1 MPSRMEFDL
10 DVEGDR
16 FTELNLKIHSLVSSS
31 FGSSEKCPA
40 EVQLKYLA
48 TLEEIVSLV
57 AITPYCWRDQVGR
70 SLHQCNILADKLVNL
85 LNEEKLAGEEHYGLG
100 AKSPNRDLSNIEIV
114 SLLPRVD
121 SLMKEGGFAVTS
133 AKIVQNPFTADPA
146 TDRDVIKTT
155 KGESVQGTWDWVL
168 QTPELIKWRT
178 SDGTFLWISGGVGS
192 GKTMLAVYLT
202 EQFQLTMASDEILVY
217 YFFDSTLNLRNN
229 AACFVRS
236 LIYQLVQLEKDRK
249 GHRRYPSGTTGFQVL
264 WYIFIGMLQDLRES
278 RILKFDIPGLPIKF
292 VILSRAAPRALEDLM
307 SQYPRIYLDASLQ
320 VDALRQYIG
329 ASLLALSWA
338 EQLPTDVQNRVKE
351 LLQGRSQVSYLWAQL
366 ALQSLQRVKASGM
379 VAHLENLPQG
389 LDDLYEWQLSQI
401 ETDQREFA
409 LQALKWCAL
418 SERPMELSQLVEVL
432 PTWAD
437 GSLTPEDALRSR
449 LKHCGFLINVSK
461 YSTRF
466 IFLDGGCKAKTI
478 IHGEYETVTMVH
490 RSVYDFLTRVSSP
503 ERWYSLHGVA
513 GSHLEL
519 ATKCLRSMHAASVQ
533 DVKPDSRTGFSSFQ
547 DYARKCWSYHF
558 ERTGEHAI
566 ELVKDHP
573 EYFKESPWLNK
584 WFFSLGIAKALLVG
598 VWVLRQL
605 PLVLTILSMF
615 HSITMKILGTTP
627 LHLVAQ
633 NGHLSTVK
641 MLLETI
647 PINSLEKKHYTS
659 VFLAGMHGHIEV
671 TELLLQAGAD
681 VTSQHPLHRVIWAH
695 DEAMV
700 KMLLG
705 WSPSVSTGTLAD
717 ATRVPLCVDGERGSM
732 AALLLPAYARQEAK
746 KAVLAKCS
754 FAPAVVLDAAAS
766 STTTLKTMKKLC
778 ELAGTDMNRERKEF
792 GLRVA
797 RVHGNRAV
805 VRMHIDDYGYS
816 ISEANG
822 TQ

>member
-1 MPSRMEFDL
+1 
-10 DVEGDR
+10 
-16 FTELNLKIHSLVSSS
+16 
-31 FGSSEKCPA
+31 
-40 EVQLKYLA
+40 
-48 TLEEIVSLV
+48 
-57 AITPYCWRDQVGR
+57 
-70 SLHQCNILADKLVNL
+70 
-85 LNEEKLAGEEHYGLG
+85 
-100 AKSPNRDLSNIEIV
+100 
-114 SLLPRVD
+114 
-121 SLMKEGGFAVTS
+121 
-133 AKIVQNPFTADPA
+133 
-146 TDRDVIKTT
+146 
-155 KGESVQGTWDWVL
+155 
-168 QTPELIKWRT
+168 
-178 SDGTFLWISGGVGS
+178 
-192 GKTMLAVYLT
+192 
-202 EQFQLTMASDEILVY
+202 
-217 YFFDSTLNLRNN
+217 
-229 AACFVRS
+229 
-236 LIYQLVQLEKDRK
+236 
-249 GHRRYPSGTTGFQVL
+249 
-264 WYIFIGMLQDLRES
+264 
-278 RILKFDIPGLPIKF
+278 
-292 VILSRAAPRALEDLM
+292 
-307 SQYPRIYLDASLQ
+307 
-320 VDALRQYIG
+320 
-329 ASLLALSWA
+329 
-338 EQLPTDVQNRVKE
+338 
-351 LLQGRSQVSYLWAQL
+351 
-366 ALQSLQRVKASGM
+366 
-379 VAHLENLPQG
+379 
-389 LDDLYEWQLSQI
+389 
-401 ETDQREFA
+401 
-409 LQALKWCAL
+409 
-418 SERPMELSQLVEVL
+418 
-432 PTWAD
+432 
-437 GSLTPEDALRSR
+437 
-449 LKHCGFLINVSK
+449 
-461 YSTRF
+461 
-466 IFLDGGCKAKTI
+466 
-478 IHGEYETVTMVH
+478 MVH

-573 EYFKESPWLNK
+573 EYFKESPWR
-584 WFFSLGIAKALLVG
+584 LGLAAAALDLDDLVKYILEPERSK
-598 VWVLRQL
+598 LRL
-605 PLVLTILSMF
+605 LKIPVF

-647 PINSLEKKHYTS
+647 PINSLEKKHYTP

>member
-48 TLEEIVSLV
+48 TLEEI
-57 AITPYCWRDQVGR
+57 
-70 SLHQCNILADKLVNL
+70 
-85 LNEEKLAGEEHYGLG
+85 G

-202 EQFQLTMASDEILVY
+202 EQLQLTMASDEILVY

-598 VWVLRQL
+598 VW
-605 PLVLTILSMF
+605 
-615 HSITMKILGTTP
+615 ILGTTP